1 MQIKV
6 TKCIKNAL
14 FFGKIWSYQK
24 KAVPLHAFSARRKW
38 LTTIS
43 LLRNS
48 CSRRT
53 SSSPQELEIL
63 GDPKR
68 EKGL

>member
-1 MQIKV
+1 MSKKSS
-6 TKCIKNAL
+6 TFAR
-14 FFGKIWSYQK
+14 FF
-24 KAVPLHAFSARRKW
+24 ARRKW

-53 SSSPQELEIL
+53 FSSPQELEIL
-63 GDPKR
+63 GDPKER
-68 EKGL
+68 KGNKHY

>member
-1 MQIKV
+1 MQKKV
-6 TKCIKNAL
+6 Q
-14 FFGKIWSYQK
+14 KILSIRK
-24 KAVPLHAFSARRKW
+24 KAVILHAFFARRKW

-63 GDPKR
+63 GDPNR